1 MRFLETHKIV
11 PILAIADHGAG
22 VTMDAFKLT
31 EHGHATCVFM
41 FGADVD
47 GDAVLTCTQ
56 GATAGANTA
65 ALPFDYAYTAVD
77 INSDGAETFS
87 ALANDADGVLTLTEA
102 TYENRMLV
110 LEIDGKSLT
119 DGYDWVDIR
128 LSAAA
133 TAATI
138 SGIAIMS
145 EGRYVS
151 DLGETV
157 LS

>member
-1 MRFLETHKIV
+1 MRLLESCKIV
-11 PILAIADHGAG
+11 PILAIADHTAG

-31 EHGHATCVFM
+31 NHGHATVIFE
-41 FGADVD
+41 FGADIV
-47 GDAVLTCTQ
+47 GDYVLTVTQ
-56 GATAGANTA
+56 GATAGVNTA

-119 DGYDWVDIR
+119 DPYDWVDIR
-128 LSAAA
+128 LSNAGAG
-133 TAATI
+133 TI
-138 SGIAIMS
+138 SGVAIMS

>member
-1 MRFLETHKIV
+1 MRLLEYAKIV

-31 EHGHATCVFM
+31 NHGHATVIFV
-41 FGADVD
+41 FGADID

-65 ALPFDYAYTAVD
+65 ALAFDYAYTETD
-77 INSDGAETFS
+77 INSDGAETFT
-87 ALANDADGVLTLTEA
+87 ALANDSDGVLTLTEA
-102 TYENRMLV
+102 TYENRLLV

-128 LSAAA
+128 LSSAA
-133 TAATI
+133 TACTI
-138 SGIAIMS
+138 SGVVILS
-145 EGRYVS
+145 EQRYGS